1 MFYPGATF
9 CCEVFIM
16 CFCFIFFLYNM
27 FLTGR
32 ETCLFKDNL
41 KHLHLSQPEKRGSLL
56 SKVNIFGIS
65 VTLSIFLCDFPA

>member
-1 MFYPGATF
+1 MFL
-9 CCEVFIM
+9 
-16 CFCFIFFLYNM
+16 FFFFFPYNM

>member
-1 MFYPGATF
+1 
-9 CCEVFIM
+9 
-16 CFCFIFFLYNM
+16 M